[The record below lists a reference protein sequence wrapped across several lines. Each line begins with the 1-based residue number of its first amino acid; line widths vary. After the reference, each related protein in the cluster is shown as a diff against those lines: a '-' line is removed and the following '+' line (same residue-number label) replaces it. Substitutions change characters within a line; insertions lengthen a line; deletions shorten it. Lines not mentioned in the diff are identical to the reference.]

1 VWRDSHGAIGRRSW
15 GDLCPGLSSLASDFS
30 CLYRWF
36 PHHWSEIPMV
46 ALTAKKK
53 LPFNF
58 VVLSDVVPWHILEHA
73 SIIPPFIDIPP
84 IVEFVWTQSTP
95 TSTNLSFYHL
105 DCHLKG
111 MPYPHNIH
119 LKSTILLVIFHNFR
133 VSFQLLFLTI
143 FLKPRMV
150 KSCEIPFQTRE
161 ITINHI
167 YLLENYY
174 FLVIFL
180 VQMVNMLKS
189 CNIPLSH
196 IWHLHKSLIFAG
208 YTTIF
213 GSVPMVNPR
222 YFRQI
227 HYFAG

>member
-1 VWRDSHGAIGRRSW
+1 
-15 GDLCPGLSSLASDFS
+15 
-30 CLYRWF
+30 
-36 PHHWSEIPMV
+36 MV

-180 VQMVNMLKS
+180 VQMVEICWNHVTSHYHIYDISINPWYLLVIPLFLVLFQWLIHDIFAKS
-189 CNIPLSH
+189 TILLVKSLFPVISCDIPLSNAWNPH
-196 IWHLHKSLIFAG
+196 TSLVKHG
-208 YTTIF
+208 KT
-213 GSVPMVNPR
+213 M
-222 YFRQI
+222 
-227 HYFAG
+227 